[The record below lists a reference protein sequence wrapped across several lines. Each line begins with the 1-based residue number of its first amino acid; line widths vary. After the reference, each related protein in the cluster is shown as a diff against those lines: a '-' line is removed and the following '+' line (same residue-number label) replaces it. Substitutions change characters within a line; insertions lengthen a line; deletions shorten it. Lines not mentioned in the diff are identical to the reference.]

1 MRKQSVELST
11 NFDAN
16 SKTVKT
22 DKTKRNQKLRQHEL
36 VSVDCTIVDTN
47 KIDKETELQNYSPEF
62 TPSF

>member
-47 KIDKETELQNYSPEF
+47 KIDKETELHNYSPEF